1 MTYGYFHFTIGRGAE
16 AGARYNGPMRRILVA
31 LLLLLGLM
39 FVVAHQG
46 ELQRFLAVV
55 RSGDWRFV
63 ALAFA
68 FQTVWFAH
76 VAFTFDFLYRALGL
90 REHRLRLLLMA
101 LSMNFVNMVAPTAGV
116 SGMAVFASEA
126 REQGQSTAK
135 AMVATTLYIFFEHLG
150 FLAVLFVGL
159 WVLLRRGR
167 LTWVEISAS
176 AIMVA
181 IVVGL
186 GSMLYLG
193 AHAGK
198 PLAAFLAWAARRING
213 LLWPFL
219 RRPWLSEARA
229 HQFGHDL
236 SVGLRAL
243 RTNPRFVGLLAL
255 MGIGSK
261 VWLMLVLY
269 AVFRAFH
276 VPLSPGT
283 WIVAFTVAYLFL
295 VVSPAPGGVGFVES
309 ALTVTLTSF
318 YLPVEDAVVV
328 ALVYRGITFWI
339 PLLLGFFALRAL
351 PWSRA
356 LNGPPRPSGA
366 SKQPPRP
373 SAGSPT
379 SGGEDP

>member
-1 MTYGYFHFTIGRGAE
+1 
-16 AGARYNGPMRRILVA
+16 MRRFLVA
-31 LLLLLGLM
+31 LLLLLGLLF
-39 FVVAHQG
+39 FVGHQG
-46 ELQRFLAVV
+46 ELQRFLQVL
-55 RSGDWRFV
+55 RSGDGRFL

-68 FQTVWFAH
+68 FQAVYFAH
-76 VAFTFDFLYRALGL
+76 VALTFDVLYQALGL
-90 REHRLRLLLMA
+90 QEHRLRLLLMA
-101 LSMNFVNMVAPTAGV
+101 LAMNFVNMVAPTAGV

-126 REQGQSTAK
+126 RDQGQSTAR

-159 WVLLRRGR
+159 WVLVRRGQ

-193 AHAGK
+193 ARAGK
-198 PLAAFLAWAARRING
+198 SLARGLAWSARTINRG
-213 LLWPFL
+213 LRPLL
-219 RRPWLSEARA
+219 RGDWLSEKRA
-229 HQFGHDL
+229 LQFGHDL

-243 RTNPRFVGLLAL
+243 HARPRFIGLLAL
-255 MGIGSK
+255 LGIGSK
-261 VWLMLVLY
+261 IWLMAVLY

-283 WIVAFTVAYLFL
+283 WIAAFTVSYLFL

-318 YLPVEDAVVV
+318 YLRVEDAIVV
-328 ALVYRGITFWI
+328 ALVYRGITFWL
-339 PLLLGFFALRAL
+339 PLLLGFGALRVL
-351 PWSRA
+351 PWTRG
-356 LNGPPRPSGA
+356 LNGNGRLLRKP
-366 SKQPPRP
+366 
-373 SAGSPT
+373 PT
-379 SGGEDP
+379 SSSPPDPA

>member
-1 MTYGYFHFTIGRGAE
+1 
-16 AGARYNGPMRRILVA
+16 MRRIVLA

-39 FVVAHQG
+39 FVVGHQG
-46 ELQRFLAVV
+46 ELQRFVQVLK
-55 RSGDWRFV
+55 SGDWWFV
-63 ALAFA
+63 ALAFV
-68 FQTVWFAH
+68 FQAGWFAH
-76 VAFTFDFLYRALGL
+76 VAFTFDMLYRALGL

-126 REQGQSTAK
+126 RDQGQSTAK

-176 AIMVA
+176 AVMVA

-193 AHAGK
+193 AHAGR
-198 PLAAFLAWAARRING
+198 PLARFLAWAARRING
-213 LLWPFL
+213 LLRPIL
-219 RRPWLSEARA
+219 RRDWLSVSRA
-229 HQFGHDL
+229 QQFGHDL

-243 RTNPRFVGLLAL
+243 QANPRFVGLLAL

-283 WIVAFTVAYLFL
+283 WIAAFTVAYLFL

-351 PWSRA
+351 PWSRRFYGAPPPA
-356 LNGPPRPSGA
+356 LPREPSPRAEASPPDARPPA
-366 SKQPPRP
+366 P
-373 SAGSPT
+373 
-379 SGGEDP
+379 

>member
-1 MTYGYFHFTIGRGAE
+1 
-16 AGARYNGPMRRILVA
+16 MRRIILA

-39 FVVAHQG
+39 FVVGHQG
-46 ELQRFLAVV
+46 ELQRFIQVLK
-55 RSGDWRFV
+55 SGDWRFV
-63 ALAFA
+63 ALAFL
-68 FQTVWFAH
+68 FQAAWFAH
-76 VAFTFDFLYRALGL
+76 VAFTFDLLYRALGL
-90 REHRLRLLLMA
+90 REHRVRLLLMA

-126 REQGQSTAK
+126 RDQGQSTAK

-193 AHAGK
+193 AHAGR
-198 PLAAFLAWAARRING
+198 PLARFLAWAARRINA
-213 LLWPFL
+213 LLRPIL
-219 RRPWLSEARA
+219 RRDWLSVARA
-229 HQFGHDL
+229 QQFGHDL

-243 RTNPRFVGLLAL
+243 QANPRFVGLLAL

-351 PWSRA
+351 PWTRN
-356 LNGPPRPSGA
+356 LNGSSRPA
-366 SKQPPRP
+366 LP
-373 SAGSPT
+373 SESQSQQSETRVADDEEPK
-379 SGGEDP
+379 P

>member
-1 MTYGYFHFTIGRGAE
+1 
-16 AGARYNGPMRRILVA
+16 MRRILVA

-39 FVVAHQG
+39 FLVGHQG
-46 ELQRFLAVV
+46 ELQRFVQVL

-63 ALAFA
+63 ALAFG
-68 FQTVWFAH
+68 FQAAWFAH
-76 VAFTFDFLYRALGL
+76 VAFTFDWLYQALGL

-126 REQGQSTAK
+126 RDQGQSTAK

-150 FLAVLFVGL
+150 FLAVLFLGL
-159 WVLLRRGR
+159 WVLVRRGQ

-193 AHAGK
+193 AHAGRS
-198 PLAAFLAWAARRING
+198 LAVFLAWAARRINA
-213 LLWPFL
+213 LVRPLL
-219 RRPWLSEARA
+219 RRDWLSEARA
-229 HQFGHDL
+229 HQFCHDL
-236 SVGLRAL
+236 SVGLKAL
-243 RTNPRFVGLLAL
+243 RANPRFVGLLTL

-261 VWLMLVLY
+261 MWLMLVLY

-283 WIVAFTVAYLFL
+283 WVAAFTVAYLFL

-309 ALTVTLTSF
+309 ALTVALTSF
-318 YLPVEDAVVV
+318 YIPVEDAVVV

-339 PLLLGFFALRAL
+339 PLLLGFVALRAL
-351 PWSRA
+351 PWTRG
-356 LNGPPRPSGA
+356 LNGAHPRPRAA
-366 SKQPPRP
+366 SFPPP
-373 SAGSPT
+373 PDEVDS
-379 SGGEDP
+379 